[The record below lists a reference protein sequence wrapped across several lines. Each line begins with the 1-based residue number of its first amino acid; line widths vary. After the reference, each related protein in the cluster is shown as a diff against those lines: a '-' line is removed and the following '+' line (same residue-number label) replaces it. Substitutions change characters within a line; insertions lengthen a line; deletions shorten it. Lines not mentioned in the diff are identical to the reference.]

1 MRRPGLA
8 ANFTVASTGIG
19 LSSILA
25 GSATIQQAVQSVSEP
40 PGLFILPC
48 WTDSTIAHSDSHAAI
63 NLMRTLSEGYDI
75 VIIDSPP
82 ALGLADST
90 LLAKFADAI
99 GLVLSYTE
107 FNKAQVRRA
116 KN

>member
-1 MRRPGLA
+1 
-8 ANFTVASTGIG
+8 
-19 LSSILA
+19 
-25 GSATIQQAVQSVSEP
+25 
-40 PGLFILPC
+40 
-48 WTDSTIAHSDSHAAI
+48 
-63 NLMRTLSEGYDI
+63 MRTLSEEYDI